1 MRNEKLA
8 KIFLLVSSFVFMV
21 WGVVGIIY
29 QSVLFSNGKLEQA
42 EMFGGVFT
50 IVTAIIEVLC
60 CSAAI
65 LYIKKEGE
73 FINIFAM
80 VFSILLAIIAIANIF
95 IFGLLIY
102 GVTKGGNLNSLDWF
116 NWVNFFIVLICASF
130 YIIGCYSIAKI
141 RKNLE
146 EDKKYNSRN
155 YR

>member
-21 WGVVGIIY
+21 WGVVGVIF
-29 QSVLFSNGKLEQA
+29 QSVLFSSGKLAQA
-42 EMFGGVFT
+42 EMYGGIFT
-50 IVTAIIEVLC
+50 LVTSIIEILC

-73 FINIFAM
+73 FINVFAM
-80 VFSILLAIIAIANIF
+80 VFAILLGIIAIANIF

-102 GVTKGGNLNSLDWF
+102 GVTKGGNLNELDWF
-116 NWVNFFIVLICASF
+116 NWINFFVTLICAVF
-130 YIIGCYSIAKI
+130 YILGYYSISKI

-146 EDKKYNSRN
+146 DDKKHNSRN